1 MEINF
6 LTKSLPLALL
16 FIRLLVAS
24 SADSGLAT
32 RTSIGT
38 TGSAEF
44 IKASC
49 SVTAYPRLCYASLS
63 TQATAIQRSP
73 KLLADAALSLSLNT
87 ARSTAADMA
96 ELSKWSSMRPR
107 EVGAMRDCVE
117 QLADSVDR
125 LRRSAAEMN
134 LISKRRA
141 DFWLMMEDIQ
151 TWVSAALTYEDT
163 CMDGF
168 AARPAT
174 CDVKIAV
181 RRRISKMARMTSN
194 ALALINHYSTIH
206 G

>member
-6 LTKSLPLALL
+6 QAKSSPLPLL
-16 FIRLLVAS
+16 FIALLIAS
-24 SADSGLAT
+24 SVDSASAT
-32 RTSIGT
+32 RTAVGETGT
-38 TGSAEF
+38 AEF

-49 SVTAYPRLCYASLS
+49 SVTAYPRLCYSSLS
-63 TQATAIQRSP
+63 TQATAIQQSP

-87 ARSTAADMA
+87 ARSTAGDMA
-96 ELSKWSSMRPR
+96 ELLKWSALRPR
-107 EVGAMRDCVE
+107 DVGAMRDCVD

-134 LISKRRA
+134 LINRRRSE
-141 DFWLMMEDIQ
+141 FGLMMDDIQ

-168 AARPAT
+168 AARPTT
-174 CDVKIAV
+174 CEVKIAV
-181 RRRISKMARMTSN
+181 RRRISKVARMTSN
-194 ALALINHYSTIH
+194 ALALINHYATIH